1 MIYLSGVLTQSGAL
15 QYVRNIQLMSEESRV
30 HDEPAAWTTF
40 EEEVLPH
47 SDRLFR
53 LAMWLERNRADA
65 EDAVQETMVQAMR
78 SFHRYQPGT
87 NCRAWLITILQRI
100 VSNRRRARGRSILV
114 SDPDDRIAETV
125 PFVPP
130 VPQELTDELVLGSLR
145 QLPLVFQEVILLCD
159 VEDLSYKEAAEAL
172 DVPVGTVMSRL
183 HRARARLRASLTAAD
198 PLPVSR
204 PAMQDQAGIRL
215 QKVEVS

>member
-1 MIYLSGVLTQSGAL
+1 VIYLPGVRTQFGAL
-15 QYVRNIQLMSEESRV
+15 QYVRNIQPMSEESHIHR
-30 HDEPAAWTTF
+30 EPAAWNTF

-47 SDRLFR
+47 ADRLFR

-114 SDPDDRIAETV
+114 SDPDRIAETV

-130 VPQELTDELVLGSLR
+130 VPQQLTDELVLGSLR

-183 HRARARLRASLTAAD
+183 HRGRARLRAGLTAAD
-198 PLPVSR
+198 ALPVSR
-204 PAMQDQAGIRL
+204 PAVQEQGGIRR